1 MCHAYLWIGFTAFCM
16 VVLATV
22 RAVLVSLPCLF
33 FVELVEQ
40 ICPSHAGTN
49 TSVFLT
55 SIGDFEQDEKS
66 L

>member
-1 MCHAYLWIGFTAFCM
+1 MHICGLVFTAFCM

-33 FVELVEQ
+33 FVELVQQ
-40 ICPSHAGTN
+40 IRPSRAGTK

-55 SIGDFEQDEKS
+55 SIGDFEQEEIS